1 MNKTFN
7 RDLKYTFA
15 KRCINPVQTALID
28 EAWMKEK
35 NIEMEITMPFKNI
48 DSVDED
54 NFKHNNDLNNW
65 NDIGLQ
71 ELLGKHLNYK
81 DDINFK

>member
-15 KRCINPVQTALID
+15 KRCLNPAQTALID

-35 NIEMEITMPFKNI
+35 NIEMDIIMPFKNL
-48 DSVDED
+48 DSLDDE

-65 NDIGLQ
+65 NDIGLE
-71 ELLGKHLNYK
+71 ELLGKHLHYN
-81 DDINFK
+81 DNINFK